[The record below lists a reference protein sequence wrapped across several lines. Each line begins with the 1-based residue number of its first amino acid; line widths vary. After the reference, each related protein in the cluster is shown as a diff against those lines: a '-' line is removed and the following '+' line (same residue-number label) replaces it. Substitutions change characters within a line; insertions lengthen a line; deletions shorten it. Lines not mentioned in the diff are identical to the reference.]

1 MNIQER
7 KSALE
12 LRIVNLANNIENEK
26 IIKNNKLKRLEK
38 VKKFLEIKKHEVQEY
53 DDIIKPD
60 YFVTLGLTNH
70 EYTLAFQEF
79 DDELLL
85 NPYKIEDDT
94 EKLIKA
100 LSNFIDDTEYNE
112 DIDKNIYRE
121 FIENFVKTKIDMD

>member
-12 LRIVNLANNIENEK
+12 LRMVNLAKEVANEK

-38 VKKFLEIKKHEVQEY
+38 VKNFLEIKKYEAQEY
-53 DDIIKPD
+53 DGIIKPD

-70 EYTLAFQEF
+70 KYTLAFQEF
-79 DDELLL
+79 DDEFLL
-85 NPYKIEDDT
+85 NPYRLDDDT

-100 LSNFIDDTEYNE
+100 LSNFINDTEYNE
-112 DIDKNIYRE
+112 DIDKHIYRE